1 MELASQRPAKS
12 LCLTVENTVDA
23 MAPENLQRLFDRFYR
38 ADKSRNSQV
47 GGYGL
52 GLSIAKAIVE
62 AHQGKIQATLPAPNL
77 LRMKVSFP
85 LTDAGGQN

>member
-1 MELASQRPAKS
+1 
-12 LCLTVENTVDA
+12 